1 MTIPGLRGHD
11 PLPFYFAIFLLQ
23 SCGEYPLSGVPK
35 VLFPRL
41 TDSCKPAGP
50 WHAGQ
55 YAGWKM
61 LRAGPRGALYLCA
74 ALEVSPHSLTHDEV
88 HRLELTLQE
97 GSLPQRAEC
106 QVATLSEPQNGL
118 FPPFH
123 GGSGVVLLCT
133 QPVFLAVPFFQLL
146 LVPVTFLCCRSAAP
160 PVMGPELKTL
170 LRFCSLYGNFNL
182 RCVSWVLEC
191 MCVCMCICKLAFFSP
206 SLLFFSCFT
215 A

>member
-1 MTIPGLRGHD
+1 MGSIPSL
-11 PLPFYFAIFLLQ
+11 A
-23 SCGEYPLSGVPK
+23 
-35 VLFPRL
+35 FPRCCSPSL
-41 TDSCKPAGP
+41 QIPASLQVLGMLGSMLAGKCSGQAQEVPSICVQP
-50 WHAGQ
+50 W
-55 YAGWKM
+55 
-61 LRAGPRGALYLCA
+61 RS
-74 ALEVSPHSLTHDEV
+74 VLTHDEV

-106 QVATLSEPQNGL
+106 QVATLSEPQKGL

-170 LRFCSLYGNFNL
+170 LRFCSLYSNFNL